1 MQKGGPKPMSP
12 RRRQR
17 EFLEIASA
25 FLDKGLKHDEAKEYP
40 SAVTCYQR
48 GIEVLQE
55 GLAQTYA
62 PDALPSVENVNT
74 VMKRHLVNF
83 SDRLATLQVL
93 AREPPKPPKPPPR
106 TESAGTLSKLFRVLW
121 VVISCLICG
130 IGKWICR
137 LFQRRRMTKP
147 KTPTAP
153 PAPPPPPPP
162 ADEQLSRLQ
171 FSFRSAS
178 TNADDV
184 KTAVPKAV
192 EDRPSRAKPAPKA
205 MPTASPATRVKA
217 TTPAMHGPVSKAAGK
232 KEAAGPRPRQA
243 NSPDS
248 AVLPLVK
255 RLEKA
260 GVDPKLLDQVLS
272 SIIPREDVRVRWED
286 VTGLE
291 DAKQALYEAAILPL
305 QRPDLFTGLR
315 APARGILL
323 FGPPGT
329 GKTYLAKACAHTV
342 HATFFSLSAS
352 TLTSKYVGEGEKL
365 VKAVF
370 MAAHELQP
378 SIVFVDEIDSL
389 LTARSDS
396 ENESSRRLKTEF
408 MVQMEGL
415 SGGGEAKNVLIL
427 GATNRPYELDEAVL
441 RRFPKRLFIPLPDT
455 PSREKL
461 FLSLVGQ
468 EFSLSPADI
477 RQLAKA
483 TDGYSN
489 SDITH
494 VCREA
499 SMVPIRELGAAAAS
513 IPLDKVR
520 RATKADF
527 LTALKSVRP
536 SASEAQLKALQ
547 NWSTKYGSG

>member
-1 MQKGGPKPMSP
+1 MSP

-106 TESAGTLSKLFRVLW
+106 TESAGTLSKLFR
-121 VVISCLICG
+121 
-130 IGKWICR
+130 
-137 LFQRRRMTKP
+137 TKP

-178 TNADDV
+178 PNADDV

-192 EDRPSRAKPAPKA
+192 EDRPSRAKPASKA
-205 MPTASPATRVKA
+205 MRTASPATRVKA